1 MEREGWW
8 DRMSLPSSTMET
20 RCPLPMLGYRTM
32 VSFML
37 EKTVNVKFCGDA
49 VLGEILLYLRTM
61 RHAYVALS
69 HLLFFF
75 IHIFLFIHM
84 RSQLNF

>member
-8 DRMSLPSSTMET
+8 DRMSLPSSTMEI

-37 EKTVNVKFCGDA
+37 EKIVSVEFCWDV
-49 VLGEILLYLRTM
+49 VLREILPQFM
-61 RHAYVALS
+61 DK
-69 HLLFFF
+69 
-75 IHIFLFIHM
+75 
-84 RSQLNF
+84 